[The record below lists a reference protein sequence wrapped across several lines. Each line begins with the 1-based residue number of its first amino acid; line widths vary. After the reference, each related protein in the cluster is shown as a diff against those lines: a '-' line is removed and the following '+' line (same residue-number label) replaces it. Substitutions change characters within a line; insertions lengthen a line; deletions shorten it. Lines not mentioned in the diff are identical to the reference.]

1 MLQPYSQML
10 TVRWADV
17 DFNGH
22 MRNTAYLDACVDVR
36 MGYFATHGFPLSEFA
51 RQRLGPVV
59 LRDEVDYF
67 REMHLFDSYRLTL
80 RVAGLSEDNSHFRL
94 VNEFFREDGQ
104 PSARVTSTGGWLDLE
119 ARRLIAPPEALR
131 QAMDSL
137 VRTEEFVVLP
147 TRGRG

>member
-1 MLQPYSQML
+1 MSQPYSQTL

-36 MGYFATHGFPLSEFA
+36 MGYFAIHGFPLSEFT
-51 RQRLGPVV
+51 RHRLGPVV

-67 REMHLFDSYRLTL
+67 REMRLFDVYRLTL
-80 RVAGLSEDNSHFRL
+80 RTAGLSEDGSHFRL

-104 PSARVTSTGGWLDLE
+104 PPARVMSTGGWLDLDT
-119 ARRLIAPPEALR
+119 RRLIAPPDALR
-131 QAMDSL
+131 QALASL
-137 VRTEEFVVLP
+137 ERTEGFIVLP
-147 TRGRG
+147 TRVKA